1 MQMAGCPL
9 WRVRRCNW
17 ETSEGLS
24 SQMMQSPTA
33 SGGLPRLSPP
43 LSLFSSYPLFIA
55 DFLHFSAPLRLP
67 SLRLYFF
74 FNLFCWSSN
83 KKWHMFKK
91 DVWCQLVFTH
101 NQPTEHCRRATL
113 LALVYLKGVLALVF
127 VEKTPEKVNSQ
138 RPPSVGKTPEITEGD
153 EDCSTC

>member
-9 WRVRRCNW
+9 WGCVGATEKHLKGSHLKWC
-17 ETSEGLS
+17 SHLQHQVAFLVS
-24 SQMMQSPTA
+24 
-33 SGGLPRLSPP
+33 LPRCPFSALI
-43 LSLFSSYPLFIA
+43 LFSSLTSYISQRHFACLLSAFI
-55 DFLHFSAPLRLP
+55 
-67 SLRLYFF
+67 FF

-83 KKWHMFKK
+83 EKWHMFKK
-91 DVWCQLVFTH
+91 AVWCQLVFTH
-101 NQPTEHCRRATL
+101 NQPAEHCRRATL

-138 RPPSVGKTPEITEGD
+138 RPPSVGKIPEITEGD